1 MVVAVV
7 VVGRGGRCDICGG
20 VPVYVLF
27 FVFPLQDLLSDAD
40 FEAVFKISRE
50 KFKAEPGW
58 RQRHR
63 KKSVMWIQ

>member
-1 MVVAVV
+1 MEALK
-7 VVGRGGRCDICGG
+7 DPTKLPPG
-20 VPVYVLF
+20 VDPETRE
-27 FVFPLQDLLSDAD
+27 DLLSDAD

>member
-1 MVVAVV
+1 MVSLSV
-7 VVGRGGRCDICGG
+7 
-20 VPVYVLF
+20 F
-27 FVFPLQDLLSDAD
+27 FFCFPCQDLLSDAD

>member
-7 VVGRGGRCDICGG
+7 VVGRGGRCEICGG
-20 VPVYVLF
+20 VSLFVLF
-27 FVFPLQDLLSDAD
+27 CFPCQDLLSDAD
-40 FEAVFKISRE
+40 FEAVFKITRE